1 MDSFLEFD
9 RQTVREPLFQS
20 LKTQTADDDDAVAAA
35 DEYFLVVVKV
45 AKLLTEVD
53 TIKREIIGVFALSVI
68 QFQAVISGKRRNS
81 AVFIL

>member
-1 MDSFLEFD
+1 MKNS
-9 RQTVREPLFQS
+9 LFQK

-68 QFQAVISGKRRNS
+68 
-81 AVFIL
+81 